1 MLHKPFKRR
10 LASCLCA
17 MLAATCVLSSL
28 PVGAT
33 SGSYGGYAAFAA
45 TGETVNW
52 ALGKSYD
59 STIESYHGNNDP
71 QLTKLTDGRYAANYD
86 SDGRN
91 LVGFS
96 DQQEVSFTFDLEKTR
111 EVQQKLKR
119 ELLPLTLRRK
129 ERRPMVDMEP
139 AQYAQT
145 VGVR

>member
-33 SGSYGGYAAFAA
+33 SGSYGGYAASAA
-45 TGETVNW
+45 AEETVNW

-71 QLTKLTDGRYAANYD
+71 QLTKLTDGQFAANYD

-96 DQQEVSFTFDLEKTR
+96 DQQEVTFTFDLEKTR
-111 EVQQKLKR
+111 EVQQIIVSGYDKN
-119 ELLPLTLRRK
+119 EYSVHNP
-129 ERRPMVDMEP
+129 E
-139 AQYAQT
+139 T
-145 VGVR
+145 VTVESYDANSDN